1 MSDVVDKEKLKTDAG
16 LQYLPTDLTYELRMA
31 VTGHQKDEFLS
42 WGYQWEDKPHRL
54 VYAACCE
61 AEAQADTITRLTA
74 ENKKLKA
81 ALNSIA
87 ANTYGYEPDVMS
99 DEEAKNYF
107 AGLFFDA
114 QNKARAALSG
124 DKHE

>member
-1 MSDVVDKEKLKTDAG
+1 MSLCADMNPPWV
-16 LQYLPTDLTYELRMA
+16 LREQ
-31 VTGHQKDEFLS
+31 VE
-42 WGYQWEDKPHRL
+42 
-54 VYAACCE
+54 
-61 AEAQADTITRLTA
+61 RLTA
-74 ENKKLKA
+74 ENEKLRV
-81 ALNSIA
+81 ALKSIA

-114 QNKARAALSG
+114 QNKARTALSG

>member
-1 MSDVVDKEKLKTDAG
+1 MSDIVER
-16 LQYLPTDLTYELRMA
+16 LRDYRGGDVSVWNIM
-31 VTGHQKDEFLS
+31 E
-42 WGYQWEDKPHRL
+42 
-54 VYAACCE
+54 E
-61 AEAQADTITRLTA
+61 AADTITRLRA
-74 ENKKLKA
+74 EVEQNAIDLEEYKRDVEKLRA
-81 ALNSIA
+81 ALNSLA

-124 DKHE
+124 DKHDS